1 MEFLKYKLIPQS
13 PLGSKLQSDTLAG
26 HLLCFI
32 RERDGEES
40 LKELISQF
48 LEGNPP
54 FILSSAFPTGKL
66 PFPILPPPAR
76 VDFRSFVEKN
86 AAVFGS
92 GVYNKTTLSTALR
105 KFKKFRKQGY
115 LPFDTWK
122 EQKNGVDIFALF
134 IEFVKGEE
142 EETKKS
148 EKVQTPHNVIDRT
161 TNRVSDSGGL
171 FFTEEAFFDEDFA
184 FDLYVKVRPD
194 FKESFQGLMDYMGKT
209 GFGRDRSVGKGV
221 FEIELDES
229 FNPADLEN
237 SEGNHLLNLSIFSTT
252 DMKSWEGYYRLITKY
267 GRVWN
272 GFGEANPFKKPFVTF
287 AEGSVFKKRDIDY
300 ASCILRDIHSNLDII
315 QCTLPLMIPFHW
327 EAS

>member
-1 MEFLKYKLIPQS
+1 MEFLRYKLKPRS

-26 HLLCFI
+26 HFLCYV
-32 RERDGEES
+32 REKDGEDA
-40 LKELISQF
+40 LKKLISQF

-54 FILSSAFPTGKL
+54 FILSSAFPSGKL

-76 VDFRSFVEKN
+76 KDFRTFVEEN

-92 GVYNKTTLSTALR
+92 GGYNKTTLSTVLQR
-105 KFKKFRKQGY
+105 LKKFKKQSY
-115 LPFDTWK
+115 LSLDAWK
-122 EQKNGVDIFALF
+122 TGKNGFDFNVLF
-134 IEFVKGEE
+134 LEYVKEGE
-142 EETKKS
+142 KKRQES
-148 EKVQTPHNVIDRT
+148 KKVETPHNVIDRT

-171 FFTEEAFFDEDFA
+171 FFTEETFFDEVFA

-194 FKESFQGLMDYMGKT
+194 FKENFGDLIDYMSKT

-237 SEGNHLLNLSIFSTT
+237 PEGDYLLNFSVFSTANMG
-252 DMKSWEGYYRLITKY
+252 DWDGYYQLVTKY

-272 GFGEANPFKKPFVTF
+272 GFGEASPFKKPFIAF
-287 AEGSVFKKRDIDY
+287 KEGSVFKRREVDY
-300 ASCILRDIHSNLDII
+300 ASCVLRNIHSNSDII